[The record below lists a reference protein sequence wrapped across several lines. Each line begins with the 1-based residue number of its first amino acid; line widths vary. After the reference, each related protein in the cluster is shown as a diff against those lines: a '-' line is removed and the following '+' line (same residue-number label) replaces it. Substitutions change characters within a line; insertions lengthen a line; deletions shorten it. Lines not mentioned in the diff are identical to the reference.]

1 MNLASLIQEVFFTF
15 LKRDRVHD
23 TLALRVLEASLNNL
37 KFGGVNHHGDVCDLR
52 VRLKEAHEFSHGL
65 LAIDEP
71 IVQIDIEDLCAV
83 LNLVLGHL
91 QSRLVV
97 SLLNQLLEL
106 NTSGNVAT
114 LSNVDEG
121 DYRR

>member
-1 MNLASLIQEVFFTF
+1 
-15 LKRDRVHD
+15 
-23 TLALRVLEASLNNL
+23 
-37 KFGGVNHHGDVCDLR
+37 
-52 VRLKEAHEFSHGL
+52 L

-71 IVQIDIEDLCAV
+71 LVQVDIEDLCAV
-83 LNLVLGHL
+83 LNLVLGYL

-106 NTSGNVAT
+106 NTSGNVAS